1 MFQQTR
7 RRRGEK
13 KRVKKEEKRE
23 KHLPFILSCKLHT
36 RKRPIPGAA
45 VVLV

>member
-23 KHLPFILSCKLHT
+23 KHLPFILAHTQHT
-36 RKRPIPGAA
+36 RKRPIPGAV